1 MKMLCKGGMTNI
13 FSQPL
18 MMLHGPLA
26 SSVFWISLLQFFED
40 AWSKSLVNDVIRI
53 LANDLWS
60 INRHTLPLF
69 VHGCM
74 NATEKAAGGGCWRSW
89 RRRMR
94 IGSTTN
100 NRGYRSRT
108 AHHVWAD
115 ASLCSCD
122 RSVPAA
128 SSVLTASGN
137 TTELPRPPGACP
149 ARYALRSC
157 PSPLARRGCAP

>member
-1 MKMLCKGGMTNI
+1 MTNI

-26 SSVFWISLLQFFED
+26 SSVFSISLLQFFED

-74 NATEKAAGGGCWRSW
+74 NATEKAAGGGCWCSW
-89 RRRMR
+89 RCRMR
-94 IGSTTN
+94 IGSTKP
-100 NRGYRSRT
+100 GRT
-108 AHHVWAD
+108 IWCILLRTD
-115 ASLCSCD
+115 D
-122 RSVPAA
+122 P
-128 SSVLTASGN
+128 
-137 TTELPRPPGACP
+137 TEQPRWG
-149 ARYALRSC
+149 RVGKQKIVDEG
-157 PSPLARRGCAP
+157 PLAPFPNMKESEI